1 MIGKGVTYEKLTD
14 VARDASNMDSQNSL
28 TLAMF

>member
-14 VARDASNMDSQNSL
+14 VARDASSMDSQNSL